1 MTIQQTIAKKHYAAT
16 EAEVEALA
24 QQQYAAAET
33 VGAGAVTYLRVLVA
47 GCQAKYGRRRGPALA
62 RQAQAEIVEGVHA
75 RFYNAVLRGI
85 TTADIAHDANVDAA
99 EQRRRILERNRRS
112 AFARSA
118 VSTLRLYVS
127 GGGDIRALNV
137 ETVTKGELRK
147 AVAPPEPTDKVA
159 RQISRAQGALLRA
172 IQRRARGDPD
182 AAAEAAEAAIQA
194 LEGMFAA
201 EPEPPAPRPPEP
213 HAESTVIGARRSRA
227 GIPVILHRPAA
238 GGP

>member
-1 MTIQQTIAKKHYAAT
+1 MTIQQTIARKHYAAT

-24 QQQYAAAET
+24 QEQFQ
-33 VGAGAVTYLRVLVA
+33 AVDTATRGSGTYLRVLVA
-47 GCQAKYGRRRGPALA
+47 GAQSRYGRKRGPALK
-62 RQAQAEIVEGVHA
+62 REAQAEIVEAVHA
-75 RFYNAVLRGI
+75 RYYNAVLRGI
-85 TTADIAHDANVDAA
+85 TTPDIAHDTNVDAA

-159 RQISRAQGALLRA
+159 RQIQRAQGALIRA
-172 IQRRARGDPD
+172 LQRRARGDP
-182 AAAEAAEAAIQA
+182 AAAAQATEAAIEA
-194 LEGMFAA
+194 LEAMFAP
-201 EPEPPAPRPPEP
+201 EPEPAPARPAEQFT
-213 HAESTVIGARRSRA
+213 ESTMIGARRSRA
-227 GIPVILHRPAA
+227 GTPVILHRPAA